1 MYRQVHIFPVIST
14 TGQRDLFQVRVQNNL
29 YRRKEILL
37 FLCLVIL
44 SVATAHDAY
53 DGRVPREVTTI
64 GMIISQAWV
73 ICHSSVQDALIALI
87 FGFLLLLILYP
98 LFMIGTIG
106 AGDIKLIMILPAYM
120 TFPDALQTV
129 FISFVCGA
137 CIGLIRMIRARTL
150 ITRLKVMKNY
160 IVTVHSSGRLIKYD
174 TPTAMKGMQL
184 YDHQIRFTI
193 PLLIGTAISFGGFVH
208 L

>member
-1 MYRQVHIFPVIST
+1 M
-14 TGQRDLFQVRVQNNL
+14 
-29 YRRKEILL
+29 

-44 SVATAHDAY
+44 SVAAAHDVY
-53 DGRVPREVTTI
+53 DGRVPREVTSI

-120 TFPDALQTV
+120 TFPDSLQTV

-137 CIGLIRMIRARTL
+137 CIGMVRMIATRTL
-150 ITRLKVMKNY
+150 IARLKVMKNY
-160 IVTVHSSGRLIKYD
+160 ISVVSEAGRLVMYD
-174 TPTAMKGMQL
+174 TPGAMKDSQPK
-184 YDHQIRFTI
+184 DHQIHFTI
-193 PLLIGTAISFGGFVH
+193 PLLIGTAVSFGGYVH

>member
-1 MYRQVHIFPVIST
+1 M
-14 TGQRDLFQVRVQNNL
+14 
-29 YRRKEILL
+29 

-44 SVATAHDAY
+44 SVAAAHDAY

-73 ICHSSVQDALIALI
+73 ICRSSVQDALIALI

-120 TFPDALQTV
+120 TFPDSLQAL

-137 CIGLIRMIRARTL
+137 CIGLVRMVTSHTL
-150 ITRLKVMKNY
+150 IARLRVMKNY
-160 IVTVHSSGRLIKYD
+160 ISAVSESGRILMYEQPEQVKIK
-174 TPTAMKGMQL
+174 QL
-184 YDHQIRFTI
+184 KSHQIHFTI
-193 PLLIGTAISFGGFVH
+193 PLLIGTAVSLGGYVH